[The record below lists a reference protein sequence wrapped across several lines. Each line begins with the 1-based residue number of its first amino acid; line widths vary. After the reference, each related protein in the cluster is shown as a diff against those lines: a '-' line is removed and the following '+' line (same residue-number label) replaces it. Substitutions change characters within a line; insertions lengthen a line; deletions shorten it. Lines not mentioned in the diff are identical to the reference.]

1 MEPASTRHQTELEA
15 VRTKAS
21 RGRERRYGLFVRV
34 LPELDEAYL
43 PGLSV
48 APEPYLDEY
57 ARRSELA
64 RRTLS
69 WWDVSYGP
77 SAAERLHFFPPPRTG
92 APLLVFVHGGYW
104 QELTEYE
111 SSFAAVD
118 VVAHGW
124 AFAALGYGLA
134 PAYRLDEIT
143 AMVRR
148 GVRWLSDNAAVLG
161 IDARRIVLVGHSA
174 GAQLAGMCLGET
186 PVHTAVLLSGL
197 YDLEPL
203 PRTSVGVAI
212 GLSQDE
218 AARNSPVRLLRGG
231 FPRLVAGYGADETA
245 GFAEQQESLLAA
257 ARAARVPV
265 DALVVPGRHHFDL
278 PLGLADP
285 ADPLGKRVLATLQ

>member
-1 MEPASTRHQTELEA
+1 M
-15 VRTKAS
+15 
-21 RGRERRYGLFVRV
+21 GGW
-34 LPELDEAYL
+34 LDEAYL

-57 ARRSELA
+57 SRRSELA

-69 WWDVSYGP
+69 WREIAYGP
-77 SAAERLHFFPPPRTG
+77 GEPERLHFFPAARAA

-111 SSFAAVD
+111 SSFAAAD
-118 VVAHGW
+118 VVAHGA

-148 GVRWLSDNAAVLG
+148 GVRWLYDNASVLG
-161 IDARRIVLVGHSA
+161 IDVNRIVLAGHSA
-174 GAQLAGMCLGET
+174 GAQLAAMCL
-186 PVHTAVLLSGL
+186 PDVKIRAAVLVSGL

-203 PRTSVGVAI
+203 VRTSVGVAI
-212 GLSQDE
+212 GLSPDE
-218 AARNSPVRLLRGG
+218 AVRNSPVRLLRGG
-231 FPRLVAGYGADETA
+231 LPPLLVGYGSDETA
-245 GFAEQQESLLAA
+245 GFAVQLGLLLSA
-257 ARAARVPV
+257 ARTARVPV
-265 DALVVPGRHHFDL
+265 DALVVPGRHHFDV

-285 ADPLGKRVLATLQ
+285 ADPLGERVLAVLQ